1 MEKGAII
8 LDGFS
13 EMNLW
18 NIILRSIFSF
28 FAILVLARII
38 GKKQLGHLTF
48 FHYITGI
55 TIGSIAAE
63 ISVQKDTPFW
73 DGIISLVC
81 WTLLTMLVSFIAL
94 KFEKIRVL
102 VDDRPTIIIQNGT
115 IVQSGLK
122 KARLHTDEVAML
134 LREQGI
140 FSFDDVLYAIFETNG
155 ELSVLKKPAKSP
167 STKQDVNADISI
179 PPYMPT
185 IVVSKGKINRQN
197 LQELDLTEEWLMNK
211 LKKKKIE
218 DITQVYFAQVLE
230 NGSLYV
236 SKHNESGNNP

>member
-1 MEKGAII
+1 M
-8 LDGFS
+8 DGFHDVH
-13 EMNLW
+13 LW
-18 NIILRSIFSF
+18 DIILRSALSF
-28 FAILVLARII
+28 FSILILARII

-63 ISVQKDTPFW
+63 ISVQKKTVFW
-73 DGIISLVC
+73 DGLLSLAC
-81 WTLLTMLVSFIAL
+81 WTFLTLLVSYIAL
-94 KFEKIRVL
+94 KSTKIRQL

-115 IVQSGLK
+115 IIESGLK

-140 FSFDDVLYAIFETNG
+140 FSFDEVLYAVFETNG

-167 STKQDVNADISI
+167 STKQDVKADVSI

-185 IVVSKGKINRQN
+185 IVITNGKINEQN
-197 LQELDLTEEWLMNK
+197 LKELDLTEEWLMNK
-211 LKKKKIE
+211 LKKKKIKDVE
-218 DITQVYFAQVLE
+218 NVYFAQVLE

-236 SKHNESGNNP
+236 SSKNSGNNK